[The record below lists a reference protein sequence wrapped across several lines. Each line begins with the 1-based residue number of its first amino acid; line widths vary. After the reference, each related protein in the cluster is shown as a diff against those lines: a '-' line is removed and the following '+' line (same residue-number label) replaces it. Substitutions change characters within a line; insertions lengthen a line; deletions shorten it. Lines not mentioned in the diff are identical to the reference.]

1 MEQGT
6 VLWFDDQ
13 RGVGFVRRD
22 AGGEDL
28 LVHYLHIHA
37 DGCFRAV
44 GEGQRVEFEVFDGAE
59 GLWAVNV
66 RRVFGEDGFVVTVL
80 CGDAVQVR
88 VSAWGRP
95 NLKKMADRLRSY
107 GDVKVSDY
115 LVRLRAP
122 PHELTVFD
130 DGRAIV
136 KGTGEE
142 AEARRLVSEWLDVR
156 LPA

>member
-6 VLWFDDQ
+6 VRWFDDQ
-13 RGVGFVRRD
+13 RGVGFIARD
-22 AGGEDL
+22 AGGEDV
-28 LVHYLHIHA
+28 LVHHLNIHA

-44 GEGQRVEFEVFDGAE
+44 GEGQRVEFEVFE
-59 GLWAVNV
+59 GDQGGWALNV
-66 RRVFGEDGFVVTVL
+66 RRVFGEDGLVVTVL

-88 VSAWGRP
+88 VSSWGQP
-95 NLKKMADRLRSY
+95 NLRRMADRLRAY
-107 GDVKVSDY
+107 GDVKLSDY